1 MSENHFTEIRANQ
14 ICFDKPVYVVN
25 GIVFGHF
32 TKTFLKRKFK
42 RTSPV
47 GKLCKLWSGIVKNK

>member
-1 MSENHFTEIRANQ
+1 MRMSTVQALFRKDLTACWFFMSENHFTEIRANQ

-32 TKTFLKRKFK
+32 TKTYF
-42 RTSPV
+42 
-47 GKLCKLWSGIVKNK
+47 